1 MKAYNDNNTYKLPTK
16 TVRTYYKYQYND
28 WTQPTLTAN
37 GSMGGS
43 SFAVIC
49 DNAESSYPIYKAFD
63 DNASTFSS
71 INIGQ
76 PCEIIIYNPNP
87 LRITNFEITNRMEHN
102 LAITGYTIYGSTN
115 NSNWV
120 EIVSGTNKL
129 TSSGAVWNIDMSE
142 NQTAY
147 KYYKIAV
154 TSATTDGGNFQVA
167 EINITAQEQIAVKAS
182 ESDYDTYEDKLIYYG
197 IGD

>member
-1 MKAYNDNNTYKLPTK
+1 MKVYKDNNTYKLPTK

-28 WTQPTLTAN
+28 WTQPILTAN

-49 DNAESSYPIYKAFD
+49 DNAESSYPIYKIFD
-63 DNASTFSS
+63 SDISTFSS
-71 INIGQ
+71 IELTQ
-76 PCEIIIYNPNP
+76 PCEIVIYNQNP
-87 LRITNFEITNRMEHN
+87 LIITNFEITNRTGYK
-102 LAITGYTIYGSTN
+102 LAITGYTIYGLKD

-120 EIVSGTNKL
+120 EIVSGINEL
-129 TSSGAVWNIDMSE
+129 TSGGSVWNIDMSA
-142 NQTAY
+142 NSTAY

-154 TSATTDGGNFQVA
+154 TSATTDGGNFQIA
-167 EINITAQEQIAVKAS
+167 EIAITAQEQIAVKAS

>member
-1 MKAYNDNNTYKLPTK
+1 MKAYKDNNIYKLPTK

-28 WTQPTLTAN
+28 WSQPKLTAD
-37 GSMGGS
+37 GVIGGN
-43 SFAVIC
+43 SFAVTC
-49 DNAESSYPIYKAFD
+49 DNTESSYPIYKAFD
-63 DNASTFSS
+63 GDISTFSS
-71 INIGQ
+71 IELTQ
-76 PCEIIIYNPNP
+76 PCEIIIYNQNP
-87 LRITNFEITNRMEHN
+87 LIITNFEITNRTGYK
-102 LAITGYTIYGSTN
+102 LAITGYTIYGLKD

-120 EIVSGTNKL
+120 EIVSGTNEL
-129 TSSGAVWNIDMSE
+129 TSGGAVWNIDMSE

-154 TSATTDGGNFQVA
+154 TSANTSGGDFQVA
-167 EINITAQEQIAVKAS
+167 EIAITAKEQIAVKAS